1 MDKQSYKRLLAD
13 EMSTINELRNK
24 IEDLKKKNGNL
35 TLDSFSLKTIK
46 RMVKEH
52 SNDMELGG
60 KIRQV
65 IWSIEKNNKSKQNEE
80 WETIDIDGIMALKNK
95 KTGEFYNY
103 ITGVKLS

>member
-35 TLDSFSLKTIK
+35 TLDSFSLQTIK
-46 RMVKEH
+46 RMVKKH

-60 KIRQV
+60 KVRQA
-65 IWSIEKNNKSKQNEE
+65 ILSLEGNE
-80 WETIDIDGIMALKNK
+80 
-95 KTGEFYNY
+95 
-103 ITGVKLS
+103 